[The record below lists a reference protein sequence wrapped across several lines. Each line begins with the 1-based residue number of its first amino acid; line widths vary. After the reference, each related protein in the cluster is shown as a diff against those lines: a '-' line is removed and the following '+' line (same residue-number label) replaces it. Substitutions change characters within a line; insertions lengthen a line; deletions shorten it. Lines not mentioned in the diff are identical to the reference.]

1 MKSRDLRIFYWVLFF
16 DVLIDNGLVEQEV
29 KTLATGLS
37 ILEIRETGFEYFK
50 LSLKLLT
57 GAGLEFL
64 TCYTSVFVLHRKQPS
79 DHRRRQRVL
88 EQNVHTCDPFDR
100 YILVGTCSLMEG

>member
-1 MKSRDLRIFYWVLFF
+1 MKSRNFRIFYWVLFF
-16 DVLIDNGLVEQEV
+16 DVLIDKGPVEQEV

-37 ILEIRETGFEYFK
+37 ILEIRKTAFEYFK

-79 DHRRRQRVL
+79 GHRRRQRVL
-88 EQNVHTCDPFDR
+88 ERNAHTYDLFDR
-100 YILVGTCSLMEG
+100 YILVGTYSLMEG